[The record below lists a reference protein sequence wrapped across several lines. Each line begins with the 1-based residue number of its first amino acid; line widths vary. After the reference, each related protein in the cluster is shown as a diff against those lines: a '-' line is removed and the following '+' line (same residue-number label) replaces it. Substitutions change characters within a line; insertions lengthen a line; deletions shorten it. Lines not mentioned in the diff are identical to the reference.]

1 MEENVSIKSKIKE
14 LFNHGLIYGL
24 TSSLQSI
31 LGFLLLPIL
40 TTYYSPAEFGVYSI
54 ILLASA
60 LASAIFYFGASS
72 ALGRYYYDEDTTI
85 YRRQIVST
93 ALFVTIFG
101 AILLVLF
108 SVLFG
113 KKLSI
118 LLFSCPDYH
127 LHLVL
132 AFSGAAFGFLLNT
145 MTLLLRYEKRSKLF
159 MIITLTGVVINFII
173 TYLLLTRFHLGVLA
187 PLYGSFFSMGLCFF
201 YLLILKFSDL
211 TFNIKWNHVKKI
223 LSFGLQLSVSGL
235 LFYFLDYVDRLIMKD
250 LLPMSDVGI
259 YSLGCRIGVIIN
271 VILILPFSLIWAPI
285 RMQYANSNNQKFT
298 ITVASYLAIIGFI
311 IVAVSVLFGEEMMRL
326 IFSNNKYADAA
337 KVFPLI
343 MLSLLF
349 YGFQNIIDFG
359 IYINNKIYFFI
370 IISLIGI
377 GFNILMNYWL
387 IPYFGFIASAYVT
400 FLTYF
405 ITTSLIYLISSRYH
419 KMELEWKR
427 IIIPFFVLIIL
438 YFSVN
443 FSGNI
448 IFINFYFKLFI
459 MLLILG
465 SLYSYWL
472 VNTERQI
479 IKQIIRKKDVK

>member
-1 MEENVSIKSKIKE
+1 MEGEVSIKSKIKE

-60 LASAIFYFGASS
+60 LASAVFYFGASS
-72 ALGRYYYDEDTTI
+72 ALGRYYYDEDSPI

-113 KKLSI
+113 KKMSI

-235 LFYFLDYVDRLIMKD
+235 LFYFLDYVDRLIIKD

-311 IVAVSVLFGEEMMRL
+311 IVAISVLFGEEMMSL

-349 YGFQNIIDFG
+349 YGFQNIVDFG
-359 IYINNKIYFFI
+359 IYMNNKIYFYI

-377 GFNILMNYWL
+377 MFNILMNYWL
-387 IPYFGFIASAYVT
+387 IPHFGFIASAYVT

-405 ITTSLIYLISSRYH
+405 ITTSLIYLISSKYH

-427 IIIPFFVLIIL
+427 IFIPFVVLITL
-438 YFSVN
+438 YYIVN
-443 FSGNI
+443 FTTI
-448 IFINFYFKLFI
+448 INYYSLLIKILVAI
-459 MLLILG
+459 VLILG
-465 SLYSYWL
+465 VIFCWL
-472 VNTERQI
+472 SKKEQKI
-479 IKQIIRKKDVK
+479 LRKFLKV